1 MAQPF
6 RHAAMLLIYSRETYM
21 AGMSAA
27 MKPGQRH
34 IPRGRAVASHCH
46 RDRGPHEWWQASG
59 PRWPFAETK
68 EQLAYILDWIRADAA
83 GGFDDGACAPDHSVT
98 FLHGFAALTQTCPE
112 DDLRWDNGGSRHQ
125 FGPEGPEVSTS
136 AACRSPAVRDQAK
149 GRRAAGDPNLK

>member
-1 MAQPF
+1 
-6 RHAAMLLIYSRETYM
+6 MLLIYSRETYM

-83 GGFDDGACAPDHSVT
+83 GGFDDSACAPDQSVA
-98 FLHGFAALTQTCPE
+98 FLHGLP
-112 DDLRWDNGGSRHQ
+112 
-125 FGPEGPEVSTS
+125 P
-136 AACRSPAVRDQAK
+136 
-149 GRRAAGDPNLK
+149 